1 MIDILDYLLY
11 LCRSLGINYKI
22 SDELDSSIPDIS
34 VPSQRKII
42 INANYDT
49 NVEVAFR
56 LAHEISHVMLGNYEE
71 NCIYQFSIGTR
82 RVSEREANE
91 NAVKILGKFVYADT
105 PVEYRNYIN
114 FMNEF
119 GLPSSFESM
128 VEDIIKEI

>member
-105 PVEYRNYIN
+105 PVEYRNYVN

-119 GLPSSFESM
+119 GLPSSFEP
-128 VEDIIKEI
+128 VVKDIIKEI

>member
-11 LCRSLGINYKI
+11 LCRDLGINYKI

-71 NCIYQFSIGTR
+71 NCVYQFSIGTR
-82 RVSEREANE
+82 KRSEHEANE

-128 VEDIIKEI
+128 VRDIIEEI

>member
-11 LCRSLGINYKI
+11 LCRSLCINYKI

-71 NCIYQFSIGTR
+71 NCVYQFSIGTR
-82 RVSEREANE
+82 KRSEHEANE
-91 NAVKILGKFVYADT
+91 NAIRVLGKFVYADT

-128 VEDIIKEI
+128 VRDIIEEI

>member
-1 MIDILDYLLY
+1 MIDIFDYLLY
-11 LCRSLGINYKI
+11 LCRYLGINYKI
-22 SDELDSSIPDIS
+22 SDELDSSIPDIC

-49 NVEVAFR
+49 HIEVAFR
-56 LAHEISHVMLGNYEE
+56 LAHEISHIMLGNYEE
-71 NCIYQFSIGTR
+71 NCVYQFSIGTR

-91 NAVKILGKFVYADT
+91 NAVKILGKFVYTDT

-119 GLPSSFESM
+119 GLPSSFENM
-128 VEDIIKEI
+128 VRNIIKEI

>member
-71 NCIYQFSIGTR
+71 NCVYQFSIGTR
-82 RVSEREANE
+82 KRSEHEANE
-91 NAVKILGKFVYADT
+91 NAIRVLGKFVYADT

-128 VEDIIKEI
+128 VRDIIEEI

>member
-11 LCRSLGINYKI
+11 LCRSLGINYRI
-22 SDELDSSIPDIS
+22 SDELDSSIPDIC

-49 NVEVAFR
+49 HVEVAFR
-56 LAHEISHVMLGNYEE
+56 LAHEISHIMLGNYQE
-71 NCIYQFSIGTR
+71 NHLYQFSIGTR
-82 RVSEREANE
+82 KRSEREANE

-114 FMNEF
+114 FMNKF
-119 GLPSSFESM
+119 GLPSSFEPM

>member
-71 NCIYQFSIGTR
+71 NCVYQFSIGTR
-82 RVSEREANE
+82 KRSEHEANE

-105 PVEYRNYIN
+105 PVEYRNYVN

-128 VEDIIKEI
+128 VRDIIEEI

>member
-11 LCRSLGINYKI
+11 LCRDLGINYKI
-22 SDELDSSIPDIS
+22 SDELDSSTPDIC

-42 INANYDT
+42 INANYAT

-56 LAHEISHVMLGNYEE
+56 LAHEVSHIMLGNYKE
-71 NCIYQFSIGTR
+71 NIVYQFSIGTR
-82 RVSEREANE
+82 RASEREANE
-91 NAVKILGKFVYADT
+91 NAIRVLGKFVYSDT

-119 GLPSSFESM
+119 GLPTSFESI
-128 VEDIIKEI
+128 VRDIIEEI

>member
-82 RVSEREANE
+82 RASEHEANE

-105 PVEYRNYIN
+105 PVEYRNYVN

-119 GLPSSFESM
+119 GLPSSFEPM

>member
-71 NCIYQFSIGTR
+71 NCVYQFSIGTR
-82 RVSEREANE
+82 KRSEHEANE

-105 PVEYRNYIN
+105 PVEYRNYVN

-119 GLPSSFESM
+119 GLPSSFEPM

>member
-1 MIDILDYLLY
+1 MIDIFDYLLY
-11 LCRSLGINYKI
+11 LCRDLGINYKI
-22 SDELDSSIPDIS
+22 SDELDSSTPDIS

-49 NVEVAFR
+49 HIEVAFR

-71 NCIYQFSIGTR
+71 NCVYQFSIGTR
-82 RVSEREANE
+82 RTSEREANE

-119 GLPSSFESM
+119 GLPSSFENM
-128 VEDIIKEI
+128 VRNIIKEI

>member
-91 NAVKILGKFVYADT
+91 NAVKTLGKFVYADT

-128 VEDIIKEI
+128 VRDIIEEI

>member
-11 LCRSLGINYKI
+11 LCRDLGINYKI

-71 NCIYQFSIGTR
+71 NCVQQFSIGTR
-82 RVSEREANE
+82 KRSEQEANE
-91 NAVKILGKFVYADT
+91 NAIRVLGKFVYADT

-128 VEDIIKEI
+128 VRDIIEEI